1 MRGWLINAR
10 KSKKLTQQNVADIVE
25 ISRSYY
31 SEIERGIKNP
41 SGKVAIKISKL
52 FGTKSDKF
60 FE

>member
-1 MRGWLINAR
+1 MRGWLITAR
-10 KSKKLTQQNVADIVE
+10 KNKNWTQNNVAEMVN

-31 SEIERGIKNP
+31 SEIENGKKNP

-52 FGTKSDKF
+52 FGLKPEKF